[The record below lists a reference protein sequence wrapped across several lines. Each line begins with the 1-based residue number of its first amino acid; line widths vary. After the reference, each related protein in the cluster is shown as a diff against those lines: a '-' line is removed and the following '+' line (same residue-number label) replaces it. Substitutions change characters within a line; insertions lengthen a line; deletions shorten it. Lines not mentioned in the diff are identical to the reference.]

1 MAHKK
6 DQLAKIGQEG
16 FDLID
21 EFWGNRKER
30 PSTPQRP
37 YYASELRPNPPPSL
51 YRYHPQI
58 PHVVQLQ
65 PAEERVCNIN
75 SYDAFQMYQ
84 GEQYFSS
91 KRKSPSTA
99 AVAF

>member
-21 EFWGNRKER
+21 QFLGSKKER
-30 PSTPQRP
+30 HSALQ
-37 YYASELRPNPPPSL
+37 RPNPAASTL
-51 YRYHPQI
+51 YRYYPQKS
-58 PHVVQLQ
+58 HVVQLH
-65 PAEERVCNIN
+65 PTEERVCNIN
-75 SYDAFQMYQ
+75 SYEAVQMCQ
-84 GEQYFSS
+84 GVQYFSS
-91 KRKSPSTA
+91 KRKSSTA